1 MDNQRDYSEGEGE
14 RESVEKQLQAANQQ
28 LRSSEQQL
36 RAANQQ
42 LEAAMRQL
50 RASEQRYSL
59 AQQAANIGTWETN
72 LETGHVMWAG
82 QTHTLFGFAPDE
94 FKGTREAFY
103 ELVHPEDRQFVMS
116 AVEVCVEEGKPYR
129 FEHRIVHRDGRLCW
143 VSEMAD
149 VFPDQK
155 GEAKRL
161 VGVVVDITKRKKAED
176 DAKAANQQLEAANQQ
191 LRASEQQL
199 RAANQQLEA
208 SNQQLRATERQLR
221 EEKERGQKYF
231 DLAGTI
237 MVVIEPDQKVSLINK
252 RGYEILG
259 YEEDEITGQNW
270 FDSFL
275 PERVREKT
283 RLTFE
288 RLIAGEAGLKESNE
302 NLLLTKKGEER
313 IIDWQN
319 AVIMNDKGDI
329 IEVLASGMDITKRKR
344 AEAALNE
351 QHNVLRTL
359 IDNLPDS
366 VYVKNLKSEFV
377 VGNTVTAHIM
387 GVEEPEKIVGKSDL
401 DFLPREMALEYYA
414 DEQEIFRS
422 GEALVNREEPVV
434 NQMSGETIWH
444 LTSKVALR
452 DIKGKIV
459 GLVGIGRNITERKE
473 AQETLKAVNQQLKAA
488 NQQLQASQQQLKAA
502 NEQLQA
508 SEEEARGLVS
518 ELEIKNRELERF
530 TYAVSHD
537 LKSPLITIK
546 GFLGMLA
553 EDAAKGDIERMKDD
567 MSRISNA
574 AEMMRQQLDELLELS
589 RVGRQVNPPE
599 EVSLEELAREA
610 VELVTGRISERSVQI
625 GISPDMPVVFGDHR
639 RLLTVFQNLID
650 NAVKFMG
657 EQPEPCIEIGVREDG
672 EETVF
677 YVKDNG
683 MGIEEGYKEKVFGL
697 FDKLDR
703 ESEGTGIGLALVKRI
718 IEVHGGRVWVESEGL
733 GKGSIFCFTVPR
745 G

>member
-1 MDNQRDYSEGEGE
+1 MDEQRDYSEGREGI
-14 RESVEKQLQAANQQ
+14 EKRLQAANQQ

-50 RASEQRYSL
+50 RASEQRYAL

-72 LETGHVMWAG
+72 LETGEVTWAG
-82 QTHTLFGFAPDE
+82 QTHRLFGFAPDE
-94 FKGTREAFY
+94 FTGTREAFY
-103 ELVHPEDRQFVMS
+103 EIVYPEDRHFVMS
-116 AVEVCVEEGKPYR
+116 AVDVCLEESKPYR
-129 FEHRIVHRDGRLCW
+129 FEHRIVRRDGGVCW

-149 VFPDQK
+149 VFPDRE

-161 VGVVVDITKRKKAED
+161 VGVVVDITKRRKAED
-176 DAKAANQQLEAANQQ
+176 DLKGANQQLEAANQQ
-191 LRASEQQL
+191 LKASEQQL

-208 SNQQLRATERQLR
+208 SNQQLRATEGQLR
-221 EEKERGQKYF
+221 EEKDRREKYF

-237 MVVIEPDQKVSLINK
+237 MVVIEPDQKVRLINK
-252 RGYEILG
+252 RGCEILG
-259 YEEDEITGQNW
+259 YEEEEVLGQNW
-270 FDSFL
+270 FESFL

-283 RLTFE
+283 RATFE
-288 RLIAGEAGLKESNE
+288 RLTAGEGGLIDGNE
-302 NLLLTKKGEER
+302 NLLLTRSGKER

-319 AVIMNDKGDI
+319 AVITNDKGEI
-329 IEVLASGMDITKRKR
+329 IEVLLSGLDITDRKR
-344 AEAALNE
+344 AEAALHE

-366 VYVKNLKSEFV
+366 IYVKNLKSEFV

-387 GVEEPEKIVGKSDL
+387 GVHEPEEIVGKSDL

-434 NQMSGETIWH
+434 NQMSSERIWH

-452 DIKGKIV
+452 DIKGEIV
-459 GLVGIGRNITERKE
+459 GLVGIGRNITERKKVQE
-473 AQETLKAVNQQLKAA
+473 ALEAA
-488 NQQLQASQQQLKAA
+488 NQQLTAANQQLRASQQQLKAA

-508 SEEEARGLVS
+508 GEEEARGLVK

-553 EDAAKGDIERMKDD
+553 EDASKGDIERMKDD

-599 EVSLEELAREA
+599 EVALEELAREA
-610 VELVTGRISERSVQI
+610 VELVTGRISERAVQI
-625 GISPDMPVVFGDHR
+625 GISPDMPVVLGDHR

-657 EQPEPCIEIGVREDG
+657 AQAEPCIEIGVRQDG
-672 EETVF
+672 EETVC

-683 MGIEEGYKEKVFGL
+683 MGVGEGYKEKVFGL

-718 IEVHGGRVWVESEGL
+718 IEVHGGRIWVESEGL
-733 GKGSIFCFTVPR
+733 GKGSIFCFTIPR
-745 G
+745 S